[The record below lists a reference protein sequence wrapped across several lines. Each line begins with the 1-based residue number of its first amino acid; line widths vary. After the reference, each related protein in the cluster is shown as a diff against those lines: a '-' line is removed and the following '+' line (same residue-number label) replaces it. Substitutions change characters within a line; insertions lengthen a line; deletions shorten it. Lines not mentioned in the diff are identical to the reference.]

1 LRQLRG
7 WWKLRGITGHWATQ
21 KRRKRQLPRK
31 EIKED
36 HMRKQFF
43 AVAILLGVCMLV
55 AGPVQAQSSFRIN
68 IPFAFV
74 AGETT
79 LPAGEY
85 IVSPP
90 QIGGAKALTLQ
101 RVDGDGA
108 AMVLGMT
115 VQGKDQSLPRLVF
128 HNYDNRYFLSTMW
141 TAGSSYGLQL
151 RESRREVEIAKNETP
166 HNVVLLASVSTPRR

>member
-1 LRQLRG
+1 
-7 WWKLRGITGHWATQ
+7 
-21 KRRKRQLPRK
+21 
-31 EIKED
+31 
-36 HMRKQFF
+36 
-43 AVAILLGVCMLV
+43 MLA

-74 AGETT
+74 AGEAA

-90 QIGGAKALTLQ
+90 QIGGAKALTLR

-115 VQGKDQSLPRLVF
+115 VQAKGYQSAPRLVF
-128 HNYDNRYFLSTMW
+128 HRYDNGYFLSTMW
-141 TAGSSYGLQL
+141 TAGSSYGLEL
-151 RESRREVEIAKNETP
+151 RESRREVELAKNETASQ
-166 HNVVLLASVSTPRR
+166 VILLAANSTTKR